1 MATGPSPSPDM
12 FTFIL
17 TTPFSSEKTIIPETL
32 LPFFDSIVA
41 IAFFVLGPEQAA
53 KITMH
58 VNIRGLLILFRLAVA
73 GHGFSSLFPNSAVP
87 IRIMVDP
94 SSAAIS

>member
-1 MATGPSPSPDM
+1 M
-12 FTFIL
+12 
-17 TTPFSSEKTIIPETL
+17 
-32 LPFFDSIVA
+32 A

>member
-17 TTPFSSEKTIIPETL
+17 TTPFFSEKIIIPETL

-53 KITMH
+53 KITKH
-58 VNIRGLLILFRLAVA
+58 INIRGLFVFFLLLWRVVVFLSFSKQRCTNPD
-73 GHGFSSLFPNSAVP
+73 HG
-87 IRIMVDP
+87 
-94 SSAAIS
+94 